1 MDNSQQVLKLR
12 FNNNITSSGE
22 FTRRKNWSQSILES
36 VRDVIHV
43 LSPDLRFV
51 YCSTAS
57 SEFLGYKPSEL
68 VQHLFTEFIHVD
80 DIDMFVRDFRTA
92 NTAMQTLRTTYRFLR
107 KDGKYTTLETRGR
120 FYKGSFFGNARRIPT
135 EAAHSID
142 SFLDLKMENELL
154 KKKLEALKGE
164 HKRGVSMDSEH
175 TSSSNPGSMTNVAD
189 EDTNSSDE
197 YDDCRIPSNGS
208 HVYTQGVTSNYDISE
223 SVSLFT
229 GLRYDLGER
238 SVGISMGLHGG
249 ELTMIGMDQIM
260 DHSVST
266 STTENMPQR
275 SLTPEPRAGK
285 KKRLNPSAEVA
296 KVCTDCGIT
305 EAPEWRRGPNGPK
318 TLCNACGLRWS
329 KSKKKLENQMKSGN
343 AT

>member
-12 FNNNITSSGE
+12 FNNNNTSSGE

-43 LSPDLRFV
+43 LSLDLRII
-51 YCSTAS
+51 YCSVAS

-68 VQHLFTEFIHVD
+68 TQHLFTEYIHLD

-92 NTAMQTLRTTYRFLR
+92 NTGMQTLRTTYRFLR

-120 FYKGSFFGNARRIPT
+120 FYKGSFFGNTRRIPT

-142 SFLDLKMENELL
+142 SFLDLKMENEML
-154 KKKLEALKGE
+154 KKKLEALKNE
-164 HKRGVSMDSEH
+164 QKRCALMDSEH
-175 TSSSNPGSMTNVAD
+175 TTSSNPSSVTNATE

-197 YDDCRIPSNGS
+197 YDDCSIPSNGT

-238 SVGISMGLHGG
+238 SVGISMGLEDG
-249 ELTMIGMDQIM
+249 ELTMIGMDQM
-260 DHSVST
+260 MAHSIST
-266 STTENMPQR
+266 STTETQSRR
-275 SLTPEPRAGK
+275 SLTPELRGGK
-285 KKRLNPSAEVA
+285 KVIL
-296 KVCTDCGIT
+296 
-305 EAPEWRRGPNGPK
+305 
-318 TLCNACGLRWS
+318 
-329 KSKKKLENQMKSGN
+329 Q
-343 AT
+343 